1 MSSLW
6 LADRAN
12 RPSPA
17 NALLEADRRAAVLLA
32 RAGKSVLVLEAL
44 FAGAGA
50 TGNTTAKISL
60 LQGTKMSKI
69 VAKQGQKAAQ
79 QYVEGQS

>member
-17 NALLEADRRAAVLLA
+17 NAL
-32 RAGKSVLVLEAL
+32 LEAL

-69 VAKQGQKAAQ
+69 VAKQGQKRAQ